1 MLQVGKDLSI
11 VKTFEEHVI
20 IVTSKSGQRDIRRE
34 NSGKHMNWQ
43 DVLKYSVTGDF
54 LQKQAIL

>member
-43 DVLKYSVTGDF
+43 DVLKYSVKGDF
-54 LQKQAIL
+54 L